1 MYEET
6 ATGRRREMDVG
17 DRSGRENGPASTAA
31 TAAQAGTQ
39 AASETARDVA
49 QTAKEEAR
57 NVASEVSTQARRVA
71 DDVRWQVRD
80 KAQQGHGTMVNQLR
94 RTADELRDMS
104 SGRDDSPART
114 LVANLAERTSRFA
127 EQLESR
133 GPDGVLAEVK
143 EFARRRPGT
152 FLIAAAAA
160 GFVMGRVGKS
170 VFSAP
175 NGPLSPGDG
184 RVTGSQADVIRDD
197 GDWSDPKP
205 TAVATAPAYET
216 GTTTATAPAYETGK
230 VTATAPVYETGA
242 ATAYGAGAEPA
253 VRPDEPVPANPTPG
267 SPTSASP
274 SPAGPQGSRL

>member
-1 MYEET
+1 MYDET
-6 ATGRRREMDVG
+6 ATGRQREMDVG
-17 DRSGRENGPASTAA
+17 DRSGQGNGPASTAA
-31 TAAQAGTQ
+31 TAARAGTQ
-39 AASETARDVA
+39 AASETARDVS

-80 KAQQGHGTMVNQLR
+80 KAQQGHGTLVNQLR

-104 SGRDDSPART
+104 SARDDSPART

-127 EQLESR
+127 EQLDSR

-175 NGPLSPGDG
+175 NGPLS
-184 RVTGSQADVIRDD
+184 RGSSDADELARDRTAGLIRDG
-197 GDWSDPKP
+197 GDWSDPQP
-205 TAVATAPAYET
+205 PAAV
-216 GTTTATAPAYETGK
+216 G
-230 VTATAPVYETGA
+230 TAPVYDTG
-242 ATAYGAGAEPA
+242 TAPVA
-253 VRPDEPVPANPTPG
+253 VPDAPVPPA
-267 SPTSASP
+267 SPLPPSP